1 MLKDKIINIYK
12 QNVFTRC
19 DDTGSIYYF
28 SHKDFKDLKF
38 EDYEFLSSKGY
49 VLKGKI
55 YYYDNYKPNHL
66 VVFDHGMG
74 GGHLSYFK
82 EIELLARNGFKVL
95 SYDHSGCMES
105 GGQSTGGFC
114 QSLCDLNDLFI
125 SLKANDKF
133 NNYVF
138 SVVGHSWGAFST
150 MNIPYFHK
158 DIKHVVAMSGFIS
171 LEQVLKQNF
180 KGLLSSVYDEVYNI
194 EKESNPGYVN
204 VNAINSLKSYE
215 GKALIIHSKDDKTVN
230 YKFHFNVLKEELKNN
245 NNINFILLNKKR
257 HNPNYTEEAVNYK
270 DKFFKI
276 YIKQL
281 KKGKLVTEEQKEKF
295 KNSFDWNKMT
305 EQDLSVWEE
314 IIKVLKDA

>member
-1 MLKDKIINIYK
+1 MLKNKIINIYK

-19 DDTGSIYYF
+19 DDNGSIYYF
-28 SHKDFKDLKF
+28 SHKDFSDLKF
-38 EDYEFLSSKGY
+38 ENYVFQSSKGY
-49 VLKGKI
+49 ALKGKI

-66 VVFDHGMG
+66 VIFDHGMG

-125 SLKANDKF
+125 SLKSNCKF
-133 NNYVF
+133 NNYIF
-138 SVVGHSWGAFST
+138 SVVGHSWGAYST

-158 DIKHVVAMSGFIS
+158 DIKHVIAISGFIS
-171 LEQVLKQNF
+171 LKQVLKQNF
-180 KGLLSSVYDEVYNI
+180 SGLLSSVYEPIFNI
-194 EKESNPGYVN
+194 EKESNLDFVD
-204 VNAINSLKSYE
+204 VDAISSLQQYE
-215 GKALIIHSKDDKTVN
+215 GKALIIHSKDDKTIN
-230 YKFHFNVLKEELKNN
+230 YKYHFNVLKEALSNKNN
-245 NNINFILLNKKR
+245 IEFLLLNKKR
-257 HNPNYTEEAVNYK
+257 HNPNYTEEAVIYK
-270 DKFFKI
+270 DKFFKM

-281 KKGKLVTEEQKEKF
+281 KKGKLITEEQKEKF
-295 KNSFDWNKMT
+295 KSSFDWNKMT
-305 EQDLSVWEE
+305 EQDLSFWDE